1 MSSTYPGVK
10 KSFNTRGCK
19 IIITFFKT
27 HHNTPWVGQKQKVQ
41 KQIFFKLI
49 TTPPGWDRSKKCR
62 MMVKAKTSIKRTVN
76 TKHKRDDLKQNRSA
90 KRHSPDEYRDVATA
104 KANQHI
110 PDLLPPSNKHV
121 GVDEHHQFHSVVTN
135 TTPGCDDTDDLRSL
149 CSQVSH
155 IHDQEWSL
163 EKLKSAP
170 ADIIRVQ
177 GLISHLMLVG
187 LSTTTD
193 ATDELNV
200 DSDDPDDSGDELTHA
215 EHTLDIL
222 HDQCHAMLKGLQ
234 HHLDLLFHHFKY
246 RSHTD
251 HH

>member
-1 MSSTYPGVK
+1 M
-10 KSFNTRGCK
+10 
-19 IIITFFKT
+19 FFKT
-27 HHNTPWVGQKQKVQ
+27 HYNTPWVGQKQKVQ
-41 KQIFFKLI
+41 KQKMMFFK
-49 TTPPGWDRSKKCR
+49 THYNTPWVGQKQQVQNQR
-62 MMVKAKTSIKRTVN
+62 MMVKAETSIKRTVN

-90 KRHSPDEYRDVATA
+90 KRHSPDEYRDVAAA
-104 KANQHI
+104 KANQYI
-110 PDLLPPSNKHV
+110 PDLPPPSNKHV

-149 CSQVSH
+149 CSSQVSH
-155 IHDQEWSL
+155 VHDQEWSL
-163 EKLKSAP
+163 EKLKNAP

-193 ATDELNV
+193 ELNADSDDPDA

-215 EHTLDIL
+215 ENTLDIL